1 MAKKKSVAEPNFDA
15 AGTGSAADVEEIM
28 RKYDRESNTRYWE
41 GKAKWVVNAITA
53 LFSLFCLYV
62 TLFANFMEQVRLSSF
77 LGCVIVIGF
86 LYYPARKGHSR
97 VNHMPWY
104 DVALM
109 ALGAGAFFFY
119 TFRAQT
125 VVKLNMRITREWVY
139 IAVGAVGMLV
149 LAELCRRSV
158 GIPILC
164 VAGFFVIYAIIK
176 LWTKGGIPLIVYK
189 LFYGD
194 SGVLST
200 PVNVCSKYI
209 VVFIIFG
216 AFLERTGI
224 EEFFINL
231 ANSIC
236 GRFAGGPAKVAVVAS
251 AFEGMVSGSSVANTV
266 GSGSITI
273 PMMKR
278 LGYNAEFA
286 GAVEAAASTGGQI
299 MPPIMGAAAF
309 LMAEYVGV
317 PYSDIIVRAIFPAI
331 LYFLGIF
338 IAVHLEAKKL
348 GLKGVPADMMPKV
361 SKLIKDAYLLI
372 PLFVLVGLVSSNVKT
387 MQFSAAVAI
396 AAAIGVGF
404 LSNLLHYISARR
416 SGAQMSGIARNPVAA
431 TLGAGGGFGAGNI
444 FDALSAGGRSCVT
457 VGVACGIAGVIAGCL
472 TVTGLASKMIN
483 NIVNISGSSPLLA
496 LLLTMVCCI
505 VLGMGVPTTANYCI
519 MASTC
524 APILIKMGIPTIAAH
539 FFVFYFGIVADIT
552 PPVALAAYAGSA
564 IAKGNPM
571 KTGVTA
577 TRLAIAAFIIP
588 FVFAYSPSL
597 LFIDTVWYDVVLI
610 GLTATIGMVGIA
622 AGLSGYLLR
631 DMNLLERLI
640 TIAGGLLLIIPGIWT
655 DLGGVLLIAV
665 IVVWQALRRKQA
677 A

>member
-1 MAKKKSVAEPNFDA
+1 MEKDRKMERAIDA
-15 AGTGSAADVEEIM
+15 STDTAADVEAIM
-28 RKYDRESNTRYWE
+28 RKYDRESNTRIWE
-41 GKAKWVVNAITA
+41 GTPKIIVSCVAV

-77 LGCVIVIGF
+77 LGALIVIGY
-86 LYYPARKGHSR
+86 LTYPAKKGKVH
-97 VNHMPWY
+97 VNAMPWY
-104 DVALM
+104 DIVLM
-109 ALGAGAFFFY
+109 VLGAGAFFFY
-119 TFRAQT
+119 VVNAKY
-125 VVKLNMRITREWVY
+125 VVKLNMRITKEMVY
-139 IAVGAVGMLV
+139 IVAGLIGLLS

-158 GIPILC
+158 GLPILC
-164 VAGFFVIYAIIK
+164 VAGIFVAYTVVNQ
-176 LWTKGGIPLIVYK
+176 WDKGGIPLIIYR

-194 SGVLST
+194 GGVLST
-200 PVNVCSKYI
+200 PINVCSKYI

-224 EEFFINL
+224 EDFFINL
-231 ANSIC
+231 ANGLC

-273 PMMKR
+273 PMMKK
-278 LGYNAEFA
+278 LGYKPEFA

-317 PYSDIIVRAIFPAI
+317 PYSNIIVRAILPAV

-348 GLKGVPADMMPKV
+348 GLRGVPKEMLPRV
-361 SKLIKDAYLLI
+361 GELIRDSYLLL
-372 PLFVLVGLVSSNVKT
+372 PLIILVYLVSSNTKT
-387 MQFSAAVAI
+387 MQFSAAIAILMAI
-396 AAAIGVGF
+396 AVGVINNVARYCREKKAGGEMTNTSGSTVKAAVG
-404 LSNLLHYISARR
+404 I
-416 SGAQMSGIARNPVAA
+416 
-431 TLGAGGGFGAGNI
+431 GGGFGPKSI
-444 FDALSAGGRSCVT
+444 FDALDAGGRGCIT

-483 NIVNISGSSPLLA
+483 AIVGISGASSLLA
-496 LLLTMVCCI
+496 LVLTMLCCI

-524 APILIKMGIPTIAAH
+524 APILIQMGIPTIAAH

-564 IAKGNPM
+564 IAQGNPM
-571 KTGVTA
+571 KTGLTA

-588 FVFAYSPSL
+588 FVFAYSPMI
-597 LFIDTVWYDVVLI
+597 LFVGESILWYEVALTVI
-610 GLTATIGMVGIA
+610 TAVIGMIGVA
-622 AGLSGYLLR
+622 AGLSGYLLGN
-631 DMNLLERLI
+631 MNIVQRI
-640 TIAGGLLLIIPGIWT
+640 VTI
-655 DLGGVLLIAV
+655 LGGVLLIIPGVWTDAAGIALVAIAV
-665 IVVWQALRRKQA
+665 AWQMLEKKNK
-677 A
+677 

>member
-1 MAKKKSVAEPNFDA
+1 MKKKKGIAEPNFDA

-109 ALGAGAFFFY
+109 VLGAGAFFFY
-119 TFRAQT
+119 TFHAQT

-158 GIPILC
+158 GVPILC

-176 LWTKGGIPLIVYK
+176 LWTKGGVPLIVYK

-200 PVNVCSKYI
+200 PINVCSKYI

-224 EEFFINL
+224 SDFFISV
-231 ANSIC
+231 ANSLC
-236 GRFAGGPAKVAVVAS
+236 GRYAGGPAKVAVVSS
-251 AFEGMVSGSSVANTV
+251 ALCGMVSGSSVGNTV
-266 GSGSITI
+266 TTGSVTI

-278 LGYNAEFA
+278 CGYKPEFA

-309 LMAEYVGV
+309 LMAEYMKI
-317 PYSDIIVRAIFPAI
+317 PYAQVAVKAILPAI
-331 LYFLGIF
+331 LYFTGIF

-348 GLKGVPADMMPKV
+348 GLKGISRDQLPKW
-361 SKLIKDAYLLI
+361 KDLARDCYLII
-372 PLFVLVGLVSSNVKT
+372 PLILLVWLVSSGSKT
-387 MQFSAAVAI
+387 MSHSAAYSILAAIAVGFVNFFLQGKRGEGVAEPQSAGKALGSAGKRSFFSAVESLEAGSRGAITVAVACSM
-396 AAAIGVGF
+396 A
-404 LSNLLHYISARR
+404 
-416 SGAQMSGIARNPVAA
+416 GI
-431 TLGAGGGFGAGNI
+431 
-444 FDALSAGGRSCVT
+444 
-457 VGVACGIAGVIAGCL
+457 IAGCI
-472 TVTGLASKMIN
+472 TVTGLASILIN
-483 NIVNISGSSPLLA
+483 AIVQLA
-496 LLLTMVCCI
+496 GNATIIGLVLTMLCCI

-631 DMNLLERLI
+631 DMNLIERLV

-665 IVVWQALRRKQA
+665 ILVWQALRRKKA

>member
-1 MAKKKSVAEPNFDA
+1 MEKDRKMERAIDA
-15 AGTGSAADVEEIM
+15 STDTAADVEAIM
-28 RKYDRESNTRYWE
+28 RKYDRESNTRIWE
-41 GKAKWVVNAITA
+41 GTPKIIVSCVAV

-77 LGCVIVIGF
+77 LGALIVIGY
-86 LYYPARKGHSR
+86 LTYPAKKGKVH
-97 VNHMPWY
+97 VNAMPWY
-104 DVALM
+104 DIVLM
-109 ALGAGAFFFY
+109 VLGAGAFFFY
-119 TFRAQT
+119 VVNAKY
-125 VVKLNMRITREWVY
+125 VVKLNMRITKETVY
-139 IAVGAVGMLV
+139 IVVGLIGLLS

-158 GIPILC
+158 GLPILC
-164 VAGFFVIYAIIK
+164 VAGVFVAYTVVNQ
-176 LWTKGGIPLIVYK
+176 WNKGGIPLIIYR

-194 SGVLST
+194 GGVLST
-200 PVNVCSKYI
+200 PINVCSKYI

-224 EEFFINL
+224 EDFFINL
-231 ANSIC
+231 ANGLC

-273 PMMKR
+273 PMMKK
-278 LGYNAEFA
+278 LGYKPEFA

-309 LMAEYVGV
+309 LMAEYVGA
-317 PYSDIIVRAIFPAI
+317 PYSNIIVRAILPAV

-348 GLKGVPADMMPKV
+348 GLRGVPKEMLPRV
-361 SKLIKDAYLLI
+361 GELIRDSYLLL
-372 PLFVLVGLVSSNVKT
+372 PLIILVYLVSSNTKT
-387 MQFSAAVAI
+387 MQFSAAIAILMAI
-396 AAAIGVGF
+396 AVGVINNVVRYCREKKAGGEMTNTSGSAVKAAVG
-404 LSNLLHYISARR
+404 I
-416 SGAQMSGIARNPVAA
+416 
-431 TLGAGGGFGAGNI
+431 GGGFGPKSI
-444 FDALSAGGRSCVT
+444 FDALDAGGRGCIT

-483 NIVNISGSSPLLA
+483 AIVGISGASSLLA
-496 LLLTMVCCI
+496 LVLTMLCCI

-524 APILIKMGIPTIAAH
+524 APILIQMGIPTIAAH

-564 IAKGNPM
+564 IAQGNPM
-571 KTGVTA
+571 KTGLTA

-588 FVFAYSPSL
+588 FVFAYSPMI
-597 LFIDTVWYDVVLI
+597 LFVGESILWYEVALTVI
-610 GLTATIGMVGIA
+610 TAVIGMIGVA
-622 AGLSGYLLR
+622 AGLSGYLLGN
-631 DMNLLERLI
+631 MNIVQRI
-640 TIAGGLLLIIPGIWT
+640 VTI
-655 DLGGVLLIAV
+655 LGGVLLIIPGVWTDAAGIALVAV
-665 IVVWQALRRKQA
+665 AVVWQMLEKKSK
-677 A
+677 